1 MNAVPMIEDARS
13 AVHRLFA
20 KPGYRVTGCHRYND
34 AEGRELF
41 RVARLKH
48 PQADKIIRPMHRD
61 GARYRTGR
69 PERPATGWPL
79 YVPPY
84 PLVETEP
91 VFVVEGE
98 ACADALARQG
108 LTAVTSGSADSADTA
123 DWTPLQGRRVRL
135 WPDHDGAGARYADK
149 VEARLR
155 ALGCV
160 VERIDV
166 MPLNLPDKGDCV
178 DWLQANP
185 LATADDLRALECVV
199 SPAGKER
206 DTSPSYANMPPAV
219 ILRKGSS
226 YRPTRT
232 DWLWNGWLAA
242 GKLAI
247 LGGQPGTG
255 KTTIALALAATVT
268 TGGRWP
274 SGAHAERGSVAVWSG
289 EDEPDDT
296 LIPRLLAAGADVDR
310 VHVVVGVRDGKEV
323 RAFDP
328 ARDCDSLAAALAGI
342 PDLRLLIVDPVV
354 SAVAGDSHK
363 NAEVR
368 RSLQPLVDIASRH
381 RCALLGITHF
391 TKGTAGREP
400 VERITGSLAFGALAR
415 LVLVTAKAEAKD
427 GEPARRFLARAKS
440 NIGPDGGGFAYDLE
454 QCEVQGHAGVE
465 ASRVLWGAALEGSA
479 RELLASAETVED
491 EPGADSAGFL
501 RELLHFGSRPAKE
514 VFAEASAAGFSKD
527 AMHRAK
533 RKIGAVAV
541 KDGMAG
547 GWRWRLQAPEGSAE
561 DGEGGA
567 QNCPLSSPPSGLAPP
582 SSGDEVE
589 AFDL

>member
-1 MNAVPMIEDARS
+1 MNLPTELPASVRSLEERAARDL
-13 AVHRLFA
+13 AFL
-20 KPGYRVTGCHRYND
+20 G
-34 AEGRELF
+34 
-41 RVARLKH
+41 RVAS
-48 PQADKIIRPMHRD
+48 PV
-61 GARYRTGR
+61 GA
-69 PERPATGWPL
+69 
-79 YVPPY
+79 
-84 PLVETEP
+84 
-91 VFVVEGE
+91 
-98 ACADALARQG
+98 ACR
-108 LTAVTSGSADSADTA
+108 
-123 DWTPLQGRRVRL
+123 
-135 WPDHDGAGARYADK
+135 
-149 VEARLR
+149 
-155 ALGCV
+155 
-160 VERIDV
+160 
-166 MPLNLPDKGDCV
+166 
-178 DWLQANP
+178 
-185 LATADDLRALECVV
+185 
-199 SPAGKER
+199 
-206 DTSPSYANMPPAV
+206 TSPRDADMAPTV

-255 KTTIALALAATVT
+255 KTTIALSLAAAVT
-268 TGGRWP
+268 TGGYWP
-274 SGAHAERGSVAVWSG
+274 DGRQAQRGSVAIWSG

-296 LIPRLLAAGADVDR
+296 LIPRLLAAGADVNR
-310 VHVVVGVRDGKEV
+310 VHVVVGVRHGKEQ
-323 RAFDP
+323 RPFDP
-328 ARDCDSLAAALAGI
+328 ARDCGPLAAALASI

-427 GEPARRFLARAKS
+427 GESARRFLARAKS

-454 QCEVQGHAGVE
+454 QYNVDGDAGYE
-465 ASRVLWGAALEGSA
+465 ASRVRWGAALEGSA
-479 RELLASAETVED
+479 RELLASAEAVED

-501 RELLHFGSRPAKE
+501 HELLHYGSRPAKE

-567 QNCPLSSPPSGLAPP
+567 QNCPLSSPPSESVPP
-582 SSGDEVE
+582 SSSDEVE